1 MQDLLLFSHANGF
14 PAPVYGVMLDALAE
28 RYRIVRPDRIG
39 HDPRYP
45 VTLDWP
51 HLVDELAS
59 RVQAAA
65 GDAPRIWLVGHSL
78 GGYLSLLA
86 AHRLSDSALAS
97 RLAGVL
103 MLDSPLIAGWRA
115 HLVSVGRRTGLD
127 NLVMP
132 TRATL
137 QRRRH
142 WPDRAA
148 VRSHFLAK
156 PAFARWD
163 ARVLNDYVEHG
174 TRAAADGSRE
184 LSFEREI
191 EYRIYRSL
199 PTTSLSGLAPALRVP
214 VGFLA
219 GTRSRELRNAGAAA
233 TRRLVGERWRWVEG
247 SHLFPME
254 RPLDTAQAVAAMI
267 ESMSAAVQGAGLAI
281 RRRAA
286 GTGAA

>member
-1 MQDLLLFSHANGF
+1 MTDLLLFSHANGF
-14 PAPVYGVMLDALAE
+14 PAPVYDLMLESLAGRFRIE
-28 RYRIVRPDRIG
+28 RPERIG

-45 VTLDWP
+45 VTRDWP
-51 HLVDELAS
+51 HLVEELSA
-59 RVQAAA
+59 RIGAAA
-65 GDAPRIWLVGHSL
+65 GDAGRIWLVGHSL

-86 AHRLSDSALAS
+86 SL
-97 RLAGVL
+97 RLAGSALGARVAGVV

-115 HLVSVGRRTGLD
+115 RLVQIGRRTGLD

-142 WPDRAA
+142 WPDPDA
-148 VRSHFLAK
+148 VRAHFLAK

-163 ARVLNDYVEHG
+163 RRVLDAYVEHG
-174 TRAAADGSRE
+174 TRAVDDGSRE
-184 LSFEREI
+184 LAFEREV

-199 PTTSLSGLAPALRVP
+199 PTTALSDRVAQVPVP

-219 GTRSRELRNAGAAA
+219 GTRSRELRHAGHAA
-233 TRRLVGERWRWVEG
+233 TRRLVGERWRWLEG

-254 RPLDTAQAVAAMI
+254 RPLDTARAIEAMI
-267 ESMSAAVQGAGLAI
+267 DRLAAHE
-281 RRRAA
+281 RR
-286 GTGAA
+286 